1 MGRETGNIGNIEQK
15 TFTFDNAYDG
25 DTPQEQVYEE
35 CAKNIITDVVEGYNG
50 TIFCYGQT
58 GTGKTFTMTGI
69 ENDQE
74 YSGIMPRSF
83 EDVYLLTSSLVDAR
97 TKIVI
102 RASYIEIYNEE
113 IRDLLS

>member
-1 MGRETGNIGNIEQK
+1 M
-15 TFTFDNAYDG
+15 
-25 DTPQEQVYEE
+25 YEE

-74 YSGIMPRSF
+74 YAGIMPRSF
-83 EDVYLLTSSLVDAR
+83 
-97 TKIVI
+97 
-102 RASYIEIYNEE
+102 
-113 IRDLLS
+113 